1 MVNFVR
7 EYIKLIV
14 NNPDVVK
21 VYEKDID
28 DSSKS
33 IEIYLDYAD
42 MGKAI
47 GKEGNMLK
55 SLSTFLSAS
64 KAKERPN
71 YKLAVKNIDEL

>member
-1 MVNFVR
+1 MVNFVK
-7 EYIKLIV
+7 EYVKLIV
-14 NNPDVVK
+14 HNPDVVE

-28 DSSKS
+28 DFNKE

-42 MGKAI
+42 IGKAI
-47 GKEGNMLK
+47 GKQGNMLK
-55 SLSTFLSAS
+55 ALSTFLSAS